1 MEVGFDYLALVGC
14 IDAVVAV
21 GCIEAVVAVGC
32 IEAVVAVG
40 CIEAVVAV
48 GCIEAV
54 AVWADYTE
62 VADDMNFLVW
72 VGYCFVVVVV
82 VVHDDF
88 PVFAR

>member
-21 GCIEAVVAVGC
+21 GCIEAVVAVGS
-32 IEAVVAVG
+32 IEAVA
-40 CIEAVVAV
+40 
-48 GCIEAV
+48 

-82 VVHDDF
+82 VVVVVVHDAF

>member
-21 GCIEAVVAVGC
+21 GCIEAVVAVGS
-32 IEAVVAVG
+32 IEAVA
-40 CIEAVVAV
+40 
-48 GCIEAV
+48 

-82 VVHDDF
+82 VVVVHDAF

>member
-32 IEAVVAVG
+32 IEAVA
-40 CIEAVVAV
+40 
-48 GCIEAV
+48 

-82 VVHDDF
+82 VVVVVVHDAF

>member
-21 GCIEAVVAVGC
+21 GCIEAVVAV
-32 IEAVVAVG
+32 A
-40 CIEAVVAV
+40 
-48 GCIEAV
+48 

-82 VVHDDF
+82 VVVVVVHDAF

>member
-14 IDAVVAV
+14 ID
-21 GCIEAVVAVGC
+21 AVVAVGC

-82 VVHDDF
+82 VVVVVVHDAF

>member
-32 IEAVVAVG
+32 IEAVA
-40 CIEAVVAV
+40 
-48 GCIEAV
+48 

>member
-1 MEVGFDYLALVGC
+1 MEVGFDYFALGGC
-14 IDAVVAV
+14 IDAVVTV
-21 GCIEAVVAVGC
+21 GCIEAVVAV
-32 IEAVVAVG
+32 A
-40 CIEAVVAV
+40 
-48 GCIEAV
+48 

-82 VVHDDF
+82 VVVVVVHDAF

>member
-1 MEVGFDYLALVGC
+1 M
-14 IDAVVAV
+14 
-21 GCIEAVVAVGC
+21 
-32 IEAVVAVG
+32 
-40 CIEAVVAV
+40 AV